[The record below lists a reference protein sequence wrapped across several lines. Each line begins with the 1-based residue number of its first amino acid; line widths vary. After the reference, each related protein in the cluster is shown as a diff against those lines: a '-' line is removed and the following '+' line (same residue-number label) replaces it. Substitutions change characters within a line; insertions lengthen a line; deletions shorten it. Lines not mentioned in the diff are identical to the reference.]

1 MTGLARPGN
10 RRGFTLIEILS
21 VVAILA
27 LMASFVIPNLGAYQ
41 TRALRAAAEDLG
53 TQLEFARQRAIM
65 TGVPHRV
72 HIDLEAVSYRIEW
85 LAEER
90 DPETGD
96 VAEARPAA
104 FDVDELDL
112 RSGTPLPLEA
122 PPPTEKT
129 FQPVPGN
136 FGRTVVLQEP
146 FLFAGLETPQGYV
159 TRGESSVIFE
169 RDGTASYTEIYIED
183 GDGRVVAID
192 VFPLEERV
200 RIRRDDV

>member
-1 MTGLARPGN
+1 MTGPSRTGS

-27 LMASFVIPNLGAYQ
+27 LMAAFVIPNLGAYR
-41 TRALRAAAEDLG
+41 TRALRAQAEDLG
-53 TQLEFARQRAIM
+53 AHLEFARQRAIM

-72 HIDLEAVSYRIEW
+72 HIDLEAVSYRLEW
-85 LAEER
+85 LAAEREPGEE
-90 DPETGD
+90 DGEG
-96 VAEARPAA
+96 ARPAA
-104 FDVDELDL
+104 FDLDALDL

-122 PPPTEKT
+122 PPPAEET

-159 TRGESSVIFE
+159 DRGESSVVFE
-169 RDGTASYTEIYIED
+169 RDGTASYTEIYIDD
-183 GDGRVVAID
+183 GDGHAVAID
-192 VFPLEERV
+192 IFPLEERV
-200 RIRRDDV
+200 RIRRDDA